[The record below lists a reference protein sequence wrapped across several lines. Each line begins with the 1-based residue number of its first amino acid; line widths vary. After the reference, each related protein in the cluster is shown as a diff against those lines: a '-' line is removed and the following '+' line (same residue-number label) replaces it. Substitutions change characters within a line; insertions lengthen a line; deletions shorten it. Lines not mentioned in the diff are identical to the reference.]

1 MSSLR
6 KGHLLFLAS
15 LCLPIALL
23 AQVVPPKKWDRADQ
37 SLPSLLTTFKEP
49 DLFYAP
55 FMFWFWD
62 TKLNQEQ
69 LETTAADLVG
79 KRINPGY
86 AHARWGLPKE
96 DFLTPAWF
104 KAIRGAARK
113 AEIKNMYMAYVTDYI
128 WPQGGAWGRTLNR
141 DSTLKAVSLKWET
154 QEVTGGTTVTIPSCF
169 FAVVAE
175 VATSPAR
182 YLRRSKING
191 KTLRLVSTGKAGTWT
206 APKEGTW
213 RVYRFDTYHHSGLD
227 GGELNYLDKRLAPAF
242 LNITG
247 PLNDANLRD
256 TYGKSIAGVWSDFE
270 GDYGWKLAWSSDLA
284 TTFRQRTG
292 EDIRRVIP
300 LLIDEDQEGQWAR
313 IRWHWFDAASDLY
326 AGFFLAIT
334 KWANARDMYHFGQW
348 WEENL
353 YMQAFASGD
362 HFKLQ
367 RTNSMGSTD
376 ALVKNILDPHDHRE
390 AQSVS
395 EFDGKGF
402 HSELLGVAGWQMS
415 PFLMK
420 QAVNAAVAWGITHVV
435 AHGIDTNRDLAHI
448 GWPADW
454 YKENA
459 YWQYLDL
466 WSDFTRRA
474 TYVNSRGHLAPDVLL
489 YCPMESIWTMFG
501 GDIFREETP
510 SKDWE
515 AIRLLL
521 PEAVTQINTAYS
533 QAMRELTDIRSDY
546 LIADKTYLTR
556 MRVGADGKLTYK
568 SFAFKTLVLP
578 PLTMLSQ
585 KVARK
590 FVDFAKAG
598 GYVYY
603 LGDLPEASVENGASD
618 RVMVDLMTQ
627 LRALP
632 TVRKISSIQAAY
644 HAGEKGLRPGI
655 TITSGSFNLIQ
666 SHRKIGGTDFYWLV
680 NNTEDKQTA
689 RIHMSGPKGR
699 ALKLDCETGTSHAIP
714 SMIDKTGSQ
723 LQLSFEPG
731 EAFWLAFDPAQKPL
745 TATVPTAAYQIQI
758 LNGPWTARIDTTR
771 QPAPTVPTPPL
782 PSDLVGTSGRVVDLT
797 SWPSWGIERFSGLVE
812 YTTTVKLE
820 NVVPGTLLDLGRVKH
835 MGQLWINGKEVGRRL
850 WPPFTFE
857 VTKYFQRGENT
868 ITVRVGNLVF
878 NAIYPYIAETQP
890 EKLKTWEWSVN
901 KPDPQKDSES
911 GLLGPV
917 TLLTPE

>member
-1 MSSLR
+1 M
-6 KGHLLFLAS
+6 LLGS
-15 LCLPIALL
+15 LCAPIMVL
-23 AQVVPPKKWDRADQ
+23 AQGAPAKRWERADQ

-62 TKLNQEQ
+62 TKLDQKQ
-69 LETTAADLVG
+69 IETTAADMVK

-86 AHARWGLPKE
+86 AHARWGLPTG
-96 DFLTPAWF
+96 DFLTPTWF
-104 KAIRGAARK
+104 EGIRGAARK
-113 AEIKNMYMAYVTDYI
+113 AEPKKMYMAYVTDYI
-128 WPQGGAWGRTLNR
+128 WPQGGAWGRTLHR
-141 DSTLKAVSLKWET
+141 DSTLKAVSLKWVM
-154 QEVTGGTTVTIPSCF
+154 QEVAGGTSVAIPPSF
-169 FAVVAE
+169 FTVVAE
-175 VATSPAR
+175 VSTSPAR
-182 YLRRSKING
+182 YLKRSKISS
-191 KTLRLVSTGKAGTWT
+191 KSLRLINSDKAGNWL
-206 APKEGTW
+206 APKGSTW
-213 RVYRFDTYHHSGLD
+213 RVYRFDKYYPSGLD
-227 GGELNYLDKRLAPAF
+227 GGDLNYLDKRLAPTF

-256 TYGKSIAGVWSDFE
+256 KYGKSIPGIWSDFE
-270 GDYGWKLAWSSDLA
+270 GDYGWKLAWSDDLA
-284 TTFRQRTG
+284 TTFWQRTG
-292 EDIRRVIP
+292 EDIRRVVP

-326 AGFFLAIT
+326 AGFFSALT
-334 KWANARDMYHFGQW
+334 KWANARNMYHFGQW

-420 QAVNAAVAWGITHVV
+420 QSVNAAVAWGITHVV

-459 YWQYLDL
+459 YWEYLDL

-501 GDIFREETP
+501 GDIFNESAP

-521 PEAVTQINTAYS
+521 PEDVTQINTAYS

-546 LIADKTYLTR
+546 LIADKSYL
-556 MRVGADGKLTYK
+556 ADMHLGIDGRLSYK
-568 SFAFKTLVLP
+568 SFAFRTLVLP

-590 FVDFAKAG
+590 FLQFAKAG

-603 LGDLPEASVENGASD
+603 LSDLPESSVENGAND
-618 RVMVDLMTQ
+618 HIMIDLMTQ
-627 LRALP
+627 LRAQP
-632 TVRKISSIQAAY
+632 TVRKISSIKAAY
-644 HAGEKGLRPGI
+644 QTGEKGLTPRI
-655 TITSGSFNLIQ
+655 TFVSGEFNLIQ

-680 NNTEDKQTA
+680 NNTEYKQTA
-689 RIHMSGPKGR
+689 LIQIGGSKGR
-699 ALKLDCETGTSHAIP
+699 ALKLNCETGASYAVP
-714 SMIDKTGSQ
+714 STINKTGSQ

-731 EAFWLAFDPAQKPL
+731 EAFWLAFDPTQKPL
-745 TATVPTAAYQIQI
+745 TEPTPVVAYLSQ
-758 LNGPWTARIDTTR
+758 LLRGSWTARIDTTH
-771 QPAPTVPTPPL
+771 QPTPTVSTPPL
-782 PSDLVGTSGRVVDLT
+782 PSDLVATTGRTVDLT
-797 SWPSWGIERFSGLVE
+797 SWPAWGIERFSGFVD
-812 YTTTVKLE
+812 YSTTVSVE
-820 NVVPGTLLDLGRVKH
+820 QVVPGTLLDLGQVKH
-835 MGQLWINGKEVGRRL
+835 MAQLWINGKEVGRRL
-850 WPPFTFE
+850 WPPFLFD
-857 VTKYFQRGENT
+857 VTKYLQKGENVLN
-868 ITVRVGNLVF
+868 VRVGNLVF

-890 EKLKTWEWSVN
+890 EKIKTWEWSVS
-901 KPDPQKDSES
+901 KPDIKKDSES
-911 GLLGPV
+911 GLFGPV
-917 TLLTPE
+917 ILSSPR